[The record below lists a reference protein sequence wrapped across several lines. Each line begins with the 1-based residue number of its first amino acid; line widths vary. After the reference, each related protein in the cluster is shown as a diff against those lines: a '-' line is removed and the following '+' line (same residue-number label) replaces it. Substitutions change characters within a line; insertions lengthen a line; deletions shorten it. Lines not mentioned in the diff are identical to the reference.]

1 MIALRLVIDTNILV
15 AAALKPRVC
24 NEPSSSL
31 LWRSRPTFTFRRK
44 FSPNTKRSCH
54 VRKSEF
60 ALLCVI
66 NYFNS
71 FKTKRISL
79 NLRAASKWLPIPMT
93 IFSSSVPTQLVP
105 TISLQAISVTFPAFG
120 SKAKLF
126 LRASFAILSPL
137 TFFTLTVSEQAC
149 QSRCELLNEKR
160 LRNLEL
166 FATGLALG
174 TIAIARLTKSGECS
188 RQMPGSNDKQKI
200 IEHYDVLGPLYRSV
214 WGEHLHHG
222 YWIRGDESKEQ
233 AQLQLVEHLAKFAN
247 IQPNSNILDIG
258 CGFGASTLYLA
269 KEFHA
274 TVTGITISPVQIEM
288 AKQAAKEKNL
298 DATFLLMDAEAMDFQ
313 QQFDLLWS
321 VESIS
326 HYQDRRKFFA
336 SAAKLLKP
344 NGSFAITDWF
354 RKDHLTTSETRAFIN
369 PIEKG
374 MFVEL
379 QTMDDYQ
386 QYFTASG
393 LHITH
398 REVLNKN
405 CSKTWDLTL
414 EIIKDKKF
422 WILAAK
428 LGSDFVTYL
437 KAFHAMRAGFA
448 SGNFVYG
455 LFIASANP
463 ND

>member
-1 MIALRLVIDTNILV
+1 M
-15 AAALKPRVC
+15 AA
-24 NEPSSSL
+24 SL
-31 LWRSRPTFTFRRK
+31 SRSRS
-44 FSPNTKRSCH
+44 FSTPR
-54 VRKSEF
+54 
-60 ALLCVI
+60 
-66 NYFNS
+66 
-71 FKTKRISL
+71 
-79 NLRAASKWLPIPMT
+79 
-93 IFSSSVPTQLVP
+93 
-105 TISLQAISVTFPAFG
+105 
-120 SKAKLF
+120 
-126 LRASFAILSPL
+126 
-137 TFFTLTVSEQAC
+137 
-149 QSRCELLNEKR
+149 
-160 LRNLEL
+160 
-166 FATGLALG
+166 
-174 TIAIARLTKSGECS
+174 
-188 RQMPGSNDKQKI
+188 SNDKQKI
-200 IEHYDVLGPLYRSV
+200 IEHYDALGPLYHSI

-233 AQLQLVEHLAKFAN
+233 AQLQLVEHLAKLAK
-247 IQPNSNILDIG
+247 IQPHSNILDIG

-274 TVTGITISPVQIEM
+274 TVTGITISPIQIEM
-288 AKQAAKEKNL
+288 AKQAAKKKHL
-298 DATFLLMDAEAMDFQ
+298 DATFLLMDAEAMHFQ

-344 NGSFAITDWF
+344 YGTFAITDWF
-354 RKDHLTTSETRAFIN
+354 KKDHLTPSETREFID

-386 QYFTASG
+386 QYFTANG

-398 REVLNKN
+398 REFLNKN
-405 CSKTWDLTL
+405 CAKTWDLTL

-428 LGSDFVTYL
+428 LGSDFITYL
-437 KAFHAMRAGFA
+437 KAFRAMRAGFA

-455 LFIASANP
+455 LFIASAKP